1 MVTVHACTMDDNAL
15 PYWARGLGLQPH
27 PEGGFFAET
36 WRSPVT
42 VPATVLPPGYDG
54 DRSLAT
60 SILFLLL
67 PGQRSA
73 WHVVRSAEL
82 WLHQRG
88 GPLMLSLGGDDPAGP
103 AGGDAVREHLLGTE
117 PQAGQSPQLLV
128 PPGHWQSARSA
139 TDEPVLVGCVVAPGF
154 DFADFRL
161 SGESGDEAG
170 DEPGQ
175 AAVRHPTP

>member
-1 MVTVHACTMDDNAL
+1 MDENAL

-42 VPATVLPPGYDG
+42 LDAANLPPGYDG
-54 DRSLAT
+54 PRNLAT
-60 SILFLLL
+60 SILYLLL

-88 GPLMLSLGGDDPAGP
+88 GPLMLSLGGDAPAGP
-103 AGGDAVREHLLGTE
+103 ATGDGVRDLLLGTE
-117 PQAGQSPQLLV
+117 PQAGQAPQLLV
-128 PPGHWQSARSA
+128 PPGHWQSARPG
-139 TDEPVLVGCVVAPGF
+139 TDEAVLVGCVVAPGF
-154 DFADFRL
+154 DVADFRL
-161 SGESGDEAG
+161 LEDRPETAASGNFTG
-170 DEPGQ
+170 
-175 AAVRHPTP
+175 